1 MYPAL
6 AVVQTLADNANVLWV
21 GSEGGMESTLVQ
33 RASIPFKTIPAAG
46 LHGVGIKKLPRNLYL
61 LAKGMLAARQILN
74 QFKPDVIFFTGG
86 FLAVPMAVA
95 ARRTPIM
102 LFVPDIEPGLAI
114 KAIAKFSDRIAVT
127 SLETKAFFNS
137 KARVLETGY
146 PTRPSLIT
154 WTRNEGR
161 KHFTIKGDK
170 PILLVLGGSK
180 GARSINNA
188 VMNNLDR
195 LLEIS
200 EMIHVSGELDWEE
213 VNRRR
218 ENIPPDKSPR
228 YHCFPYLHEDIGAAL
243 AAADLVI
250 SRAGA
255 SILGEYPMF
264 SLPAILVPYP
274 YAWRYQSVNAKYL
287 VKNEAAVI
295 LEDSKVGEEL
305 VPIVKQILDDPD
317 KLIAMRNS
325 MHSLYRPEAAKLIG
339 DQLASLAKNRSLN
352 SD

>member
-1 MYPAL
+1 
-6 AVVQTLADNANVLWV
+6 
-21 GSEGGMESTLVQ
+21 
-33 RASIPFKTIPAAG
+33 
-46 LHGVGIKKLPRNLYL
+46 
-61 LAKGMLAARQILN
+61 
-74 QFKPDVIFFTGG
+74 
-86 FLAVPMAVA
+86 
-95 ARRTPIM
+95 
-102 LFVPDIEPGLAI
+102 
-114 KAIAKFSDRIAVT
+114 
-127 SLETKAFFNS
+127 
-137 KARVLETGY
+137 
-146 PTRPSLIT
+146 
-154 WTRNEGR
+154 
-161 KHFTIKGDK
+161 
-170 PILLVLGGSK
+170 
-180 GARSINNA
+180 
-188 VMNNLDR
+188 
-195 LLEIS
+195 
-200 EMIHVSGELDWEE
+200 
-213 VNRRR
+213 
-218 ENIPPDKSPR
+218 
-228 YHCFPYLHEDIGAAL
+228 
-243 AAADLVI
+243 VI